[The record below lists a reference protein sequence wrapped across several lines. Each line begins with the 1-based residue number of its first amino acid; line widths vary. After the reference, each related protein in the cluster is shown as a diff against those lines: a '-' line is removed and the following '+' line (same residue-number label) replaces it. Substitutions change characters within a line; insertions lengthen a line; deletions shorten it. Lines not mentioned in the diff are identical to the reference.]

1 MDLWVK
7 NLLRKK
13 LDLEKFQRPN
23 MDIESAINY
32 LEESQKNGDVLI
44 IASQASKIIFIL
56 RYESPW
62 TAELDLVADTKGS
75 KKLYVEC
82 KKINDWFWKNYSH
95 VHKLQMQTT
104 NEKLGTFAEKIGW
117 TKEGIKKE
125 SYIDFNTMKYKDEFL
140 YGLINPNH

>member
-1 MDLWVK
+1 M
-7 NLLRKK
+7 
-13 LDLEKFQRPN
+13 
-23 MDIESAINY
+23 
-32 LEESQKNGDVLI
+32 
-44 IASQASKIIFIL
+44 

-104 NEKLGTFAEKIGW
+104 NKKLGVFAEKMGW

-125 SYIDFNTMKYKDEFL
+125 SYIDFNTMKYRDEHIF
-140 YGLINPNH
+140 GLINPNH

>member
-23 MDIESAINY
+23 IDKEQAIQL
-32 LEESQKNGDVLI
+32 LEQSQKDGDVVI
-44 IASQASKIIFIL
+44 IASQKNKIVFII

-62 TAELDLVADTKGS
+62 IAELDLIADTGGN

-82 KKINDWFWKNYSH
+82 KKIKDWFWKNYPH
-95 VHKLQMQTT
+95 VHKLQMQTI
-104 NEKLGTFAEKIGW
+104 NEKLAKFAEKVGW
-117 TKEGIKKE
+117 VKEGIKKE
-125 SYIDFNTMKYKDEFL
+125 SYIDFNTMKYKDEYI